1 METVFNFS
9 ENVMM
14 TLWVS
19 LVVAVLASYIIER
32 GKGHENARSLLAVIF
47 AYIALAILFTI
58 WATWL
63 NWPLWI
69 GSILL
74 TGVIILSLK
83 WSAKEK
89 KEAEN
94 K

>member
-1 METVFNFS
+1 ML
-9 ENVMM
+9 

-47 AYIALAILFTI
+47 AYVALAILFTI
-58 WATWL
+58 LATWL

-69 GSILL
+69 GCILL
-74 TGVIILSLK
+74 TGIIILSLK
-83 WSAKEK
+83 WSANTEEEK